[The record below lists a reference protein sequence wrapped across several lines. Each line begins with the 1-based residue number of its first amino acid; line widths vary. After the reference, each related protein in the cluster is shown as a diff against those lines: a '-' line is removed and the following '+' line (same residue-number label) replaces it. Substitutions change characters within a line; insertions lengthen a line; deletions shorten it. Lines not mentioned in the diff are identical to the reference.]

1 MLHQLSIS
9 LSVINSVCLEDPWSS
24 VSKQEIAVTPGKD
37 FPQAEVHESVGVIL
51 CCKFL
56 WRNEKHFDS
65 QHEKSF
71 CKLFSSRKKT
81 KVEHYIIYQQLQ
93 VSYLYRAGACLDGSL
108 VLQRLLTRQL

>member
-1 MLHQLSIS
+1 MLVCALWWCSVEITGATVLHQLSIS

-56 WRNEKHFDS
+56 WRNEKHFGL
-65 QHEKSF
+65 QH
-71 CKLFSSRKKT
+71 
-81 KVEHYIIYQQLQ
+81 
-93 VSYLYRAGACLDGSL
+93 
-108 VLQRLLTRQL
+108 